1 LTTRGLTIF
10 YSKLASYTIKK
21 VKRIVKE
28 EVFFA
33 SSYKGKVI
41 QFWKSYDYSTT
52 NL

>member
-1 LTTRGLTIF
+1 
-10 YSKLASYTIKK
+10 

-41 QFWKSYDYSTT
+41 QFWKSYDYSTA
-52 NL
+52 N